1 MFHKHYSANMQRFS
15 AIPLRHAVK
24 LVRNASTVAKVAQT
38 KVNTA
43 KLQTKE
49 RQDAIVSNINTY
61 YPSMSALP
69 GNVAAYKN
77 VSIGNFLES
86 YVNASEPLDTD
97 LPGVPLLLNGRIAN
111 IRTAGKKMCF
121 IDLIN
126 SQTGQQIQVIVNY
139 NKLHEEMKPEQLQY
153 ISAMGFLRKNDFIQ
167 VRGHPGVSENAQ
179 KTVSLKCTEVP
190 IVLAPIQQPLPN
202 GLVNNTKINKNRV
215 IDYQVNGV
223 NDLVMRSKVI
233 TMIRQFLLDKNY
245 MEVETPMLSSKSNG
259 ANAMP
264 FQTKLN
270 FNDTAL
276 ELRIAPELWLKR
288 LIISGLDGVFEIGKV
303 FRNEGVDSTHN
314 PEFTIME
321 CYQTYMTME
330 DLITFSEELFR
341 YILTRLINYTNQ
353 GAVKEL
359 YDVLA
364 ANEWRFKRVEFLP
377 TLSKEI
383 GVDLANVDLN
393 GVDSLMKIVPESVKR
408 ELFTSVELAKPSEHL
423 SPQKILDKVCGK
435 YIEDIHCQSLL
446 PTIIYHHPVVMSP
459 LSKINSHNSDITQRF
474 EIFIQGQEYINAYEE
489 ENCPQIQ
496 LQKFEAQNKYKKS
509 DSESLNVDYQYVET
523 MKSGMPPT
531 GGLGLGVDRLCMLL
545 LGKTR
550 IEQVLAFGSLDDVNA
565 Q

>member
-1 MFHKHYSANMQRFS
+1 
-15 AIPLRHAVK
+15 
-24 LVRNASTVAKVAQT
+24 
-38 KVNTA
+38 
-43 KLQTKE
+43 
-49 RQDAIVSNINTY
+49 
-61 YPSMSALP
+61 
-69 GNVAAYKN
+69 
-77 VSIGNFLES
+77 
-86 YVNASEPLDTD
+86 
-97 LPGVPLLLNGRIAN
+97 
-111 IRTAGKKMCF
+111 
-121 IDLIN
+121 
-126 SQTGQQIQVIVNY
+126 
-139 NKLHEEMKPEQLQY
+139 
-153 ISAMGFLRKNDFIQ
+153 
-167 VRGHPGVSENAQ
+167 
-179 KTVSLKCTEVP
+179 
-190 IVLAPIQQPLPN
+190 
-202 GLVNNTKINKNRV
+202 
-215 IDYQVNGV
+215 
-223 NDLVMRSKVI
+223 
-233 TMIRQFLLDKNY
+233 

-341 YILTRLINYTNQ
+341 YILTRLINNTNQ

-364 ANEWRFKRVEFLP
+364 ANEWRFKRAEFLP